1 MRFRIEV
8 NTLDGKLT
16 YERDSPADALAV
28 AEGGKQS
35 LGVRI
40 VDSEDLLLASVAT
53 ARVAGGLSSC
63 EFRGCR
69 NHLTVHARSDVRQS

>member
-8 NTLDGKLT
+8 NSLDGKLT
-16 YERDSPADALAV
+16 YERDNPADALAV

-40 VDSEDLLLASVAT
+40 VDSEDGKSYTTEEFAKRFAS
-53 ARVAGGLSSC
+53 
-63 EFRGCR
+63 
-69 NHLTVHARSDVRQS
+69 

>member
-16 YERDSPADALAV
+16 YERDNSAEALDV

-35 LGVRI
+35 LGVLI
-40 VDSEDLLLASVAT
+40 VDSEDGKT
-53 ARVAGGLSSC
+53 YTIE
-63 EFRGCR
+63 EFRKR
-69 NHLTVHARSDVRQS
+69 FAS

>member
-16 YERDSPADALAV
+16 YERDNSADALAV

-40 VDSEDLLLASVAT
+40 VDSKDGKIYTIEEFTKRFAS
-53 ARVAGGLSSC
+53 
-63 EFRGCR
+63 
-69 NHLTVHARSDVRQS
+69 